1 MTTKPTG
8 INCPQCGTP
17 IDPSARFCSGC
28 GIDISVITLVLEHS
42 AASALEAHAAPYV
55 PDVLVPRLGEFL
67 INRNLI
73 TEDQLQQALKFQK
86 EQAAHSAGKMLGET
100 LIEMGMIARPDLE
113 RAIVAQVLDL
123 QTALQASNR
132 QLEERVAQ
140 RTAELEEALKKV
152 NEVNHLKVDFVSN
165 ISHELRTP
173 LAQIKGYVVMMNE
186 GMLGEL
192 QPEQADAVQATVAA
206 AERLEHLIEDLIR
219 FASAAR
225 GELVINSSVFSLS
238 DLVKS
243 MVNRA
248 TAKTKKSDLQLKSDI
263 PDQPVFVRGDVEKLS
278 WVLLQLIDNAIKAE
292 PNGGVVA
299 LRLNPDTDRRTVT
312 VAVRDNGSGIPVERI
327 PRLFRSLPQSR
338 ESTSGGFSDTGL
350 GLMMARRIVEAHE
363 SKIHVESTEGQGS
376 TFSFELPLA
385 AQQ

>member
-8 INCPQCGTP
+8 IMCPQCGTP
-17 IDPSARFCSGC
+17 VNPSARFCSGC

-42 AASALEAHAAPYV
+42 AATALEAHAAPYV

-73 TEDQLQQALKFQK
+73 TEDQLQRALKFQK

-100 LIEMGMIARPDLE
+100 LIEMDMIARPDLE

-192 QPEQADAVQATVAA
+192 QPEQTDAVKATVAA

-225 GELVINSSVFSLS
+225 GDLVINSSVFSLS
-238 DLVKS
+238 DLVQS

-263 PDQPVFVRGDVEKLS
+263 PDQPVFVRGDAEKLS
-278 WVLLQLIDNAIKAE
+278 WVLLQLIDNAIK
-292 PNGGVVA
+292 
-299 LRLNPDTDRRTVT
+299 
-312 VAVRDNGSGIPVERI
+312 
-327 PRLFRSLPQSR
+327 F
-338 ESTSGGFSDTGL
+338 TSGGGSVTLSVKPKPDGRFVAVIVQDTGIGIPPDRIPELFQPFHQLDGSSTRRYGGTGL
-350 GLMMARRIVEAHE
+350 GLALVHRIVEAHD
-363 SKIHVESTEGQGS
+363 SRIRVESVVGRGS
-376 TFSFELPLA
+376 TFSFELPA
-385 AQQ
+385 ANPA

>member
-17 IDPSARFCSGC
+17 INPSARFCSGC

-132 QLEERVAQ
+132 QLEERVAR

-225 GELVINSSVFSLS
+225 GELVLNSSVFSLS

-248 TAKTKKSDLQLKSDI
+248 AAKTKKSDLQLKSDI

-278 WVLLQLIDNAIKAE
+278 WVLLQLIDNAIK
-292 PNGGVVA
+292 
-299 LRLNPDTDRRTVT
+299 
-312 VAVRDNGSGIPVERI
+312 
-327 PRLFRSLPQSR
+327 F
-338 ESTSGGFSDTGL
+338 TSGGGSVTLSVKPKPDGRYVTVIVQDTGIGIPPDRIPELFQPFHQLDGSSTRRYGGTGL
-350 GLMMARRIVEAHE
+350 GLALVHRIVEAHD
-363 SKIHVESTEGQGS
+363 SRIRVESAVGKGS
-376 TFSFELPLA
+376 TFSFELPA
-385 AQQ
+385 ANPA

>member
-17 IDPSARFCSGC
+17 INPSARFCSGC

-42 AASALEAHAAPYV
+42 AATALEAHAAPYV

-67 INRNLI
+67 INRILI
-73 TEDQLQQALKFQK
+73 TEGQLQQALKFQK

-100 LIEMGMIARPDLE
+100 LIEMGMITRPDLE
-113 RAIVAQVLDL
+113 RAVVAQVLDL

-192 QPEQADAVQATVAA
+192 QPEQTDAVKATVAA

-238 DLVKS
+238 DLVQS

-263 PDQPVFVRGDVEKLS
+263 PAQPVFVRGDAEKLS
-278 WVLLQLIDNAIKAE
+278 WVLLQLIDNAIK
-292 PNGGVVA
+292 
-299 LRLNPDTDRRTVT
+299 
-312 VAVRDNGSGIPVERI
+312 
-327 PRLFRSLPQSR
+327 F
-338 ESTSGGFSDTGL
+338 TSGGGSVTLSVKPKPDSRFVAVIVQDTGIGIPPDRIPELFQPFHQLDGSSTRRYGGTGL
-350 GLMMARRIVEAHE
+350 GLALVHRIVEAHD
-363 SKIHVESTEGQGS
+363 SRIRVESVVGRGS
-376 TFSFELPLA
+376 TFSFELPA
-385 AQQ
+385 ANPA

>member
-17 IDPSARFCSGC
+17 INPSARFCSGC

-278 WVLLQLIDNAIKAE
+278 WVLLQLIDNAIK
-292 PNGGVVA
+292 
-299 LRLNPDTDRRTVT
+299 
-312 VAVRDNGSGIPVERI
+312 
-327 PRLFRSLPQSR
+327 F
-338 ESTSGGFSDTGL
+338 TSGGGSVTLSVKPKPDGRYVTVIVQDTGIGIPPDRIPELFQPFHQLDGSSTRRYGGTGL
-350 GLMMARRIVEAHE
+350 GLALVHRIVEAHD
-363 SKIHVESTEGQGS
+363 SRIRVESAVGKGS
-376 TFSFELPLA
+376 TFSFELPA
-385 AQQ
+385 ANPA

>member
-8 INCPQCGTP
+8 INCPQCGTL
-17 IDPSARFCSGC
+17 INPSARFCSGC

-278 WVLLQLIDNAIKAE
+278 WVLLQLIDNAI
-292 PNGGVVA
+292 
-299 LRLNPDTDRRTVT
+299 
-312 VAVRDNGSGIPVERI
+312 
-327 PRLFRSLPQSR
+327 
-338 ESTSGGFSDTGL
+338 
-350 GLMMARRIVEAHE
+350 
-363 SKIHVESTEGQGS
+363 
-376 TFSFELPLA
+376 
-385 AQQ
+385 

>member
-42 AASALEAHAAPYV
+42 AATALEAHAAPYV

-278 WVLLQLIDNAIKAE
+278 WVLLQLIDNAIK
-292 PNGGVVA
+292 
-299 LRLNPDTDRRTVT
+299 
-312 VAVRDNGSGIPVERI
+312 
-327 PRLFRSLPQSR
+327 F
-338 ESTSGGFSDTGL
+338 TSGGGSVTLSVKPKPDGRYVTVIVQDTGIGIPPDRIPELFQPFHQLDGSSTRRYGGTGL
-350 GLMMARRIVEAHE
+350 GLALVHRIVEAHD
-363 SKIHVESTEGQGS
+363 SRISVESIVGKGS
-376 TFSFELPLA
+376 TFSFELPA
-385 AQQ
+385 ANPA